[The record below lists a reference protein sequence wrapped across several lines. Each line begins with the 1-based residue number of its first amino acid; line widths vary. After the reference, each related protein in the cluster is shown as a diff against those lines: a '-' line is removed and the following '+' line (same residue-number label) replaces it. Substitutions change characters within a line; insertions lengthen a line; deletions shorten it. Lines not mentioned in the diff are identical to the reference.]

1 MAMHFLA
8 MQTERDIAISD
19 ALQGGR
25 NGQTRQPSVKKKS
38 RFPIGLAVPVGAA
51 VAGLIVWHF
60 LGNAKAPA
68 HPAPV
73 PPAITVQTLTPKKTR
88 IWNNFSGRLKA
99 VDSADIR
106 PEVSGR
112 ITEVRFQDG
121 QMVKAGDILF
131 VIEPSLYEAAVA
143 QAEAT
148 IASDKANLQFAALDQ
163 SRNDLLLKT
172 RVIAQRDYDQTN
184 TKKDAATAALLGA
197 QAELKKALV
206 DLDHAYVKAPISG
219 RVSRAE
225 LTVGNLVLG
234 GSGASAPPPLLA
246 SIVSNDGIYA
256 DFEVDEQTYL
266 ETIRDTAKGS
276 SQEKTIPVELSVQ
289 GGTGRVYKG
298 FIETFDNRIDVNSGT
313 IRARAKFDNK
323 DQTLVPG
330 MFVSVRLA
338 SSYEQNLL
346 LVSDRAIGFD
356 QSKEFVFIV
365 TSDNTVRYRE
375 VDLGTELG
383 GQRVVLKGLDA
394 GDRVIVDGVQRVH
407 PGDTV
412 DPKELNLAVQDAET
426 GAPIQA
432 VKNDSQ

>member
-1 MAMHFLA
+1 MRRETENNRYEGRNRL
-8 MQTERDIAISD
+8 QTERDIAISD

-25 NGQTRQPSVKKKS
+25 NGQTRQPTVKKKS
-38 RFPIGLAVPVGAA
+38 RFLAGLAVPVGAA

-68 HPAPV
+68 LPAPV

-99 VDSADIR
+99 VDAADIR

-131 VIEPSLYEAAVA
+131 VIEPDPYEAAVA
-143 QAEAT
+143 RAEAT

-197 QAELKKALV
+197 QAELKTALV

-219 RVSRAE
+219 RISRAE

-234 GSGASAPPPLLA
+234 GFGASTPPPVPRKKP
-246 SIVSNDGIYA
+246 SRSN
-256 DFEVDEQTYL
+256 
-266 ETIRDTAKGS
+266 
-276 SQEKTIPVELSVQ
+276 
-289 GGTGRVYKG
+289 
-298 FIETFDNRIDVNSGT
+298 
-313 IRARAKFDNK
+313 
-323 DQTLVPG
+323 
-330 MFVSVRLA
+330 
-338 SSYEQNLL
+338 
-346 LVSDRAIGFD
+346 
-356 QSKEFVFIV
+356 
-365 TSDNTVRYRE
+365 
-375 VDLGTELG
+375 
-383 GQRVVLKGLDA
+383 
-394 GDRVIVDGVQRVH
+394 
-407 PGDTV
+407 
-412 DPKELNLAVQDAET
+412 
-426 GAPIQA
+426 
-432 VKNDSQ
+432 